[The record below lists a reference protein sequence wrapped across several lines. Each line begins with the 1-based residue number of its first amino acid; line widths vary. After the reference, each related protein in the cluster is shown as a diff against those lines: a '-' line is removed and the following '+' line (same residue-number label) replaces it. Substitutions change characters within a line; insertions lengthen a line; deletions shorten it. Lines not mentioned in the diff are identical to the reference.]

1 MTEIQVMDGASE
13 PSPSGG
19 EVKYRRVLLKLS
31 GEALAGDKGFGID
44 PPVVDRL
51 TDEVRRV
58 HGMGVSLGLVIG
70 GGNIVRGTTASQRG
84 MDRVTADYMGMLA
97 TIINALAIQDMLERK
112 GVVTR
117 VMTAIR
123 MEELAEPYIRRRAL
137 RHLEKGR
144 VVIFAG
150 GTGNPYFST
159 DTAAVLRAIEM
170 EADVVIKATK
180 VPGVFT
186 ADPKKDPDAEFIPTI
201 TFQEVVA
208 RELAVMDAPAVSLC
222 KDNGLPIIVLDLD
235 QRGGVAAAIQ
245 GRQVGTLVS

>member
-1 MTEIQVMDGASE
+1 MGQEAEDRSPRDDDATGEIRYG
-13 PSPSGG
+13 
-19 EVKYRRVLLKLS
+19 RVLLKLS
-31 GEALAGDKGFGID
+31 GEALAGDRGFGID
-44 PPVVDRL
+44 PPIVDRI

-58 HGMGVSLGLVIG
+58 HRMGVSLGLVIG
-70 GGNIVRGTTASQRG
+70 GGNIVRGTTASEKG

-180 VPGVFT
+180 VPGVFS
-186 ADPKKDPDAEFIPTI
+186 ADPAKDPSAEFIPSI
-201 TFQEVVA
+201 SFQEVVA
-208 RELAVMDAPAVSLC
+208 RELGVMDAPAVSLC

-235 QRGGVAAAIQ
+235 DRGAVAAAIRGQ
-245 GRQVGTLVS
+245 RIGTLVS